1 MSIQITKLKTENR
14 NPDSYRE
21 KTGLFFGSYNPI
33 HIGHLIIAN
42 YMATFSGLQEVW
54 LVVSPHNPLKLKS
67 GLANMYDRLEM
78 AKLATENAP
87 QIKVSD
93 IEFKLPQ
100 PSYTIDTLTYL
111 RERYPKKEFV
121 LIMGADNLVSLK
133 KWKNYDVLLKD
144 YHIYVY
150 PRPGADVTEWENHPS
165 ITFTDTPQM
174 EISSTFIRKAIK
186 NKNNVQFFV
195 PDKVLEFIE
204 SKGLYC

>member
-1 MSIQITKLKTENR
+1 MTVFFKQTEFKM
-14 NPDSYRE
+14 
-21 KTGLFFGSYNPI
+21 KTGLFFGSFNPI
-33 HIGHLIIAN
+33 HIGHLVIAN
-42 YMATFSGLQEVW
+42 YMASFSGLKEVW
-54 LVVSPHNPLKLKS
+54 LVVSPHNPLKQRS

-78 AKLATENAP
+78 AKLATEHSP
-87 QIKVSD
+87 QLKVSD

-100 PSYTIDTLTYL
+100 PSYTVDTLAHL
-111 RERYPKKEFV
+111 KERYPKKEFV

-133 KWKNYDVLLKD
+133 KWKNYEILLKD

-150 PRPGADVTEWENHPS
+150 PRPGADIKEWENHPS

-186 NKNNVQFFV
+186 DKKNVQFFT

-204 SKGLYC
+204 QKNMYR